1 MKLPLEYRWLKAHDF
16 KLFTPWCLIDP
27 MDSDG
32 LRQEYK
38 SETGKD
44 ILPFARRQDNDDL
57 AGFEIIDSVVQSKVI
72 TVHLPWTGKRER
84 EGWPR
89 TKNSTDLLNCLN
101 EVAIPDTRDW
111 MTEEELEDLEK

>member
-1 MKLPLEYRWLKAHDF
+1 MKLPLEYRWLKAHNF
-16 KLFTPWCLIDP
+16 KLFTPWYLIDP
-27 MDSDG
+27 MNSDD
-32 LRQEYK
+32 LRQGYK
-38 SETGKD
+38 KETGKD
-44 ILPFARRQDNDDL
+44 ILPFARRQDIDDL

-72 TVHLPWTGKRER
+72 TVHLTWSGRQER

-89 TKNSTDLLNCLN
+89 TRNSTDLLDWLN